1 MPTIDLLIDAK
12 WILPIAPNNTVLE
25 NHSLAVHNGEIVDL
39 LPTHTAKEKYYA
51 DQYLEMKSHVLMPG
65 LVNSHTHTPMNL
77 FRGLADD
84 LDLMDWLNNYIWPA
98 EGKIINAESTALGA
112 KLAFAEM
119 IRGGTTCFNDHYFF
133 PDAIAAAANE
143 VGIRGRVG
151 LLIMNC
157 PTLWAKDE
165 AEGIKACEKI
175 LATEYDFP
183 LTEWAVAVHATYT
196 SSDEGLATAKRL
208 SDKFNLPV
216 HMHMHETQ
224 AELDIERERSGL
236 RPLERVDQAGLLND
250 RFIAVHMVHLN
261 DEDLKRVKDSGCH
274 ITLCPDS
281 NLKLASGVPPISKM
295 MENTQNLAIG
305 TDGAASNNDLDM
317 FAETRLAA
325 ILAKTTSGDPKLAPA
340 SRALEMATLGGAK
353 ALHLDD
359 KIGSL
364 EIGKSADMIA
374 IDLDHLFTTPCF
386 DPMSQLVYSANR
398 LQVSDVW
405 VAGKHLLK
413 DAEFTQININELMK
427 EAQPW
432 IEQAR
437 EFSHHEGTTTTGSK
451 DGST

>member
-1 MPTIDLLIDAK
+1 MPTIDLLIEAK
-12 WILPIAPNNTVLE
+12 WILPIAPENTVLE
-25 NHSLAVHNGEIVDL
+25 NHSLAVHNGEIIEVLSADE
-39 LPTHTAKEKYYA
+39 AKEKYYA
-51 DQYLEMKSHVLMPG
+51 DEFLDLKSHVLMPG

-98 EGKIINAESTALGA
+98 EGKIISAESTALGA

-133 PDAIAAAANE
+133 PDAIAQAANE

-175 LATEYDFP
+175 LATDYDFP

-196 SSDEGLATAKRL
+196 ASDEGLATAKRL
-208 SDKFNLPV
+208 SDQYQLPV
-216 HMHMHETQ
+216 HMHVHETA
-224 AELDIERERSGL
+224 AELSMEDERSGQ
-236 RPLERVDQAGLLND
+236 RPLARIDKAGLLND
-250 RFIAVHMVHLN
+250 RFVAVHMVHLN

-274 ITLCPDS
+274 IVLCPDS
-281 NLKLASGVPPISKM
+281 NLKLASGVPPISRM
-295 MENTQNLAIG
+295 LEHTQNLAIG

-325 ILAKTTSGDPKLAPA
+325 MLAKVSGSDPKLVPAP
-340 SRALEMATLGGAK
+340 RALEMATLGGAR
-353 ALHLDD
+353 ALHLDH

-364 EIGKSADMIA
+364 EAGKAADMIA
-374 IDLDHLFTTPCF
+374 IDLDDLFTTPCF
-386 DPMSQLVYSANR
+386 NPMSQLVYSASR
-398 LQVSDVW
+398 TQVTDVW
-405 VAGKHLLK
+405 VAGRRLLK
-413 DAEFTQININELMK
+413 DSQFTRISLDELLKQAEPIIE
-427 EAQPW
+427 EARQ
-432 IEQAR
+432 
-437 EFSHHEGTTTTGSK
+437 FSHHGG
-451 DGST
+451 